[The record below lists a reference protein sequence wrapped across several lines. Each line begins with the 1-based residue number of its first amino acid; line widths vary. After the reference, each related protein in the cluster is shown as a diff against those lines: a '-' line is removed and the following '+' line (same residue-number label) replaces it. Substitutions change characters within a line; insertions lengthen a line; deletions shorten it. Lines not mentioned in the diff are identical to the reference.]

1 MSGYFLRNSITLP
14 SKVFFGP
21 MATLN
26 LLHEFKDGLL
36 LSDDESLLEIPKIH
50 HWLSVE
56 SYWANGREL
65 DVLEKAFAHS
75 YPIGVYE
82 GSSQV
87 AVARMVS
94 DTATFTWLCD
104 VFVDSNFRGR
114 GIGTWLAKAS
124 VEWAEKNGIK
134 RIILATRDAH
144 EVYASVGF
152 EVLKNPERWMIIDQR
167 PQAKDS

>member
-1 MSGYFLRNSITLP
+1 
-14 SKVFFGP
+14 
-21 MATLN
+21 MATRN
-26 LLHEFKDGLL
+26 LLNQLKAPFL
-36 LSDDESLLEIPKIH
+36 LSDDESLLDMKRIH
-50 HWLSVE
+50 QWLSVE

-65 DVLEKAFAHS
+65 NVLEKAFANS

-82 GSSQV
+82 ADSQV

-94 DTATFTWLCD
+94 DTATFAWLCD